1 MAYQFKEPNPK
12 VECFNIWV
20 GVKDIEV
27 LNQIS
32 EFEHISRSK
41 LFMLH
46 MNTRKENYERI
57 RKKIYQKNLSGKKTL
72 KKSKN
77 KVRQEQDFSQCLPYF
92 RDQESHRDVSKEQL
106 VFL

>member
-41 LFMLH
+41 IFMLH
-46 MNTRKENYERI
+46 INTRKESYERL
-57 RKKIYQKNLSGKKTL
+57 RKKIYQKNLYRQKIL
-72 KKSKN
+72 KKSKS
-77 KVRQEQDFSQCLPYF
+77 KVCQEEDLSQCLPYF
-92 RDQESHRDVSKEQL
+92 RDQKSHRTV
-106 VFL
+106 